1 MSNASFAEEKSVN
14 SVVEETLNDDTP
26 RESKV
31 KSSEDLAS
39 EFLKKHG
46 LTKGDNGDIFIA
58 VGTAYIKTKRPKRK
72 SFQTKRRLLVSEASL
87 NAKKDFC
94 FFISIIYCPISKPI
108 PEKRSPDESIISKRK
123 CFLLLPTKR
132 LPPASLH

>member
-1 MSNASFAEEKSVN
+1 MLKVFIIFLSLVLGMINASFAVEKSVN
-14 SVVEETLNDDTP
+14 SVVEETVNDDTP

-58 VGTAYIKTKRPKRK
+58 VGTAYLKTKRPKRRSMK
-72 SFQTKRRLLVSEASL
+72 IPAKNISSL
-87 NAKKDFC
+87 NSEGSESSATSSTCLKTPYANRSTNPQC
-94 FFISIIYCPISKPI
+94 ISLAI
-108 PEKRSPDESIISKRK
+108 
-123 CFLLLPTKR
+123 LLYR
-132 LPPASLH
+132 V